1 VLILYPRYLD
11 PVTRLPC
18 GPEVIIERLDRPELW
33 RPGLLVMARRL
44 QGALARRLSE
54 VRASLLPNG
63 IARQRL
69 RQ

>member
-1 VLILYPRYLD
+1 
-11 PVTRLPC
+11 VTRLPC

-33 RPGLLVMARRL
+33 RPGLLVTARRL

-63 IARQRL
+63 VARQRL